1 MRIAEYLLRAAP
13 LVAGIAAGA
22 AGAAELMPISQYTW
36 RESDDAFGGFSG
48 LVAAPDGSTFYAVT
62 DQGELFH
69 AAVVRDSGRRIAEIR
84 TLWHDRLLDN
94 HGKRV
99 EGFTADAEA
108 LAPAGDGGLYVAYES
123 YARVTGL
130 HPPDL
135 HPMPLHGFEHFRE
148 LWNNESFEGLAERP
162 EGGLIVVS
170 ETAQVGTAG
179 YPTFLGDGAGRE
191 MTWRPGPAVPAGE
204 GGFDVSDVAFGP
216 DGRFYLLERR
226 VSLGGFASRIR
237 RFDYNDGVFGAAA
250 TLLETAPGA
259 LDNMEG
265 MSLWTDAQGRTV
277 ISLISDD
284 NFLFLQNTVVAEY
297 ELREAP

>member
-1 MRIAEYLLRAAP
+1 VRTARSLPLAVSLIAGLAA
-13 LVAGIAAGA
+13 GNAGA
-22 AGAAELMPISQYTW
+22 ADLLPISQYTW
-36 RESDDAFGGFSG
+36 RESDDSFGGFSG
-48 LVAAPDGSTFYAVT
+48 LVTAPDGSTFYAVT
-62 DQGELFH
+62 DQGELYR
-69 AAVVRDSGRRIAEIR
+69 AEVVRDAGRRIAEIR
-84 TLWHDRLLDN
+84 TLWHGRLLDN
-94 HGKRV
+94 FGKPV

-108 LAPAGDGGLYVAYES
+108 LAPAQDGGLYVAYES

-135 HPMPLHGFEHFRE
+135 HPAPLHDFDRFHD

-170 ETAQVGTAG
+170 ETARAGMGG
-179 YPTFLGDGAGRE
+179 YPTVLGDGAGHE
-191 MTWRPGPAVPAGE
+191 MTWRPGPAVPAGD
-204 GGFDVSDVAFGP
+204 GGFDVSDAAFGP

-237 RFDYNDGVFGAAA
+237 RFDYRNGAFGVAD
-250 TLLETAPGA
+250 TLFETAPGT

-284 NFLFLQNTVVAEY
+284 NFLFLQNTVIAEY